1 MVNKNKMIDI
11 EKQILQLYQ
20 SGEREFSRF
29 INMIGSKE
37 DFIGSGT
44 SRTEILKG
52 VIKKHNLKMVK
63 VNRGPD
69 RYAKERV
76 FMDLY
81 MGGARNIEDYMWH
94 PDFVK
99 WSYEVF
105 VRQIDR
111 FDYRDLIFPTKQEFE
126 AMRKEEY
133 KRIVWCRWLFD
144 EKDDKIYD
152 IEDIDQAF
160 YNRFGPNGGG
170 SFSLRALE
178 IREWIDNYVKYFG
191 LEGQSEKKIK
201 LAFKRL
207 NNCWGEQYSKDSS
220 IFKSYLHRVV
230 KEGNIKDFLFE
241 EDEKQED
248 EVKNTDKNEQ
258 EPDFFYHT
266 EEFEGGDE

>member
-1 MVNKNKMIDI
+1 MNDI

-20 SGEREFSRF
+20 TGEREFSRF
-29 INMIGSKE
+29 INMMGNRE
-37 DFIGSGT
+37 DFINSGT
-44 SRTEILKG
+44 TRTKILESA
-52 VIKKHNLKMVK
+52 IKKHNLKLIK
-63 VNRGPD
+63 VNKGPTCKE
-69 RYAKERV
+69 KERV

-81 MGGARNIEDYMWH
+81 MGGARKIEDYMWH

-111 FDYRDLIFPTKQEFE
+111 FDYRDLIFPTKQEFDD
-126 AMRKEEY
+126 MRKEEY
-133 KRIVWCRWLFD
+133 KRIVWCRWLFN

-178 IREWIDNYVKYFG
+178 IREWIDNYVRYFG

-207 NNCWGEQYSKDSS
+207 TNCWGEQYSRDSG

-230 KEGNIKDFLFE
+230 KENNIKDFLFE

-248 EVKNTDKNEQ
+248 EVKNTDKVEQ
-258 EPDFFYHT
+258 EPDFFDHT
-266 EEFEGGDE
+266 EGFEEGDE